1 MARGLAG
8 RQADGREWLQA
19 WSRGDLDDLVVCT
32 QILHNALHA
41 IVTLPPLLIKDENV
55 DPNSS
60 GGTAAVL
67 CGQKEMTVELTALLK
82 ERGVDAILLNF

>member
-1 MARGLAG
+1 M
-8 RQADGREWLQA
+8 
-19 WSRGDLDDLVVCT
+19 
-32 QILHNALHA
+32 
-41 IVTLPPLLIKDENV
+41 